1 MNPVFVLAIDHRNSL
16 RQWYRSI
23 AGPPDPVMLAEA
35 KAVVADG
42 LLAALPV
49 AGRPMLLVDEEYGG
63 EAIRRVRDA
72 ATGADGV
79 GVVLA
84 VERSGRPEFS
94 FEYGAAFGD
103 HIRKTA
109 PDMVKALVR
118 YNPDGDAERN
128 ARSRA
133 GLRELA
139 RWLDEVGL
147 PLMLELLVPP
157 EPAQRGARYDT
168 EVRPGLTLR
177 ALDELADL
185 RPRYWKVEAQPDA
198 EGFARLAAGVAP
210 GSHCLVL
217 GRGEDDAAVAR
228 WITIAAPVF
237 GGFAVGRT
245 MWSGALA
252 DWLTG
257 RAERQQAVGRIAA
270 SYRYFTRLFAD
281 NQEGHTDG

>member
-23 AGPPDPVMLAEA
+23 VGTPDPVMLTEA
-35 KAVVADG
+35 KALVADG

-72 ATGADGV
+72 ATGAGDV
-79 GVVLA
+79 GVVVA
-84 VERSGRPEFS
+84 AERSGQPEFS

-103 HIRKTA
+103 HIRKIA
-109 PDMVKALVR
+109 PDVVKALVR

-139 RWLDEVGL
+139 RWLDAEGL

-157 EPAQRGARYDT
+157 EHEQRGAMYDT

-198 EGFARLAAGVAP
+198 AGFARLAARVA
-210 GSHCLVL
+210 GSQCLVL
-217 GRGEDDAAVAR
+217 GRGEDAAAVAS
-228 WITIAAPVF
+228 WITMAAPAF
-237 GGFAVGRT
+237 AGFAVGRT

-257 RAERQQAVGRIAA
+257 RAERQQAVDRIAA
-270 SYRYFTRLFAD
+270 SYRYFTGLFAE
-281 NQEGHTDG
+281 NQGGQTDG